1 MQAEPTLSSASTAPR
16 IAWALAAMLLTACGS
31 SATPA
36 DASATETAAS
46 DAAGGDASTNDGAAS
61 DAVIGTFQVKLV
73 APTDAGAG
81 YTSVVGRVQDAPTP
95 AAIVWEQ
102 SSTEGDCRL
111 LTPRVPFCATPCG
124 GSAVCVENDVCR
136 PFPTAQVV
144 GAVTVTG
151 VRTSEGATSFVMNPV
166 ANTYQPV
173 GVMLPF
179 AAFAEGDAIRFEA
192 AGSPWNGAFAV
203 ASTGI
208 APLALTST
216 PVRIQTGQ
224 ALELQWTAPRVTTQ
238 RIAVRLDI
246 SHHGGTRGKIE
257 CDTADD
263 GSLSIGSSLLAR
275 LVSLGVAGYPTIVV
289 TRVARGAT
297 VIRAGVVELNV
308 SSEIETP
315 VEIPNL
321 RSCTSNTDCDG
332 GTCRADL
339 TCS

>member
-1 MQAEPTLSSASTAPR
+1 MRDRTMLASDATLRRLAC
-16 IAWALAAMLLTACGS
+16 ALAAIAVSACGT

-36 DASATETAAS
+36 DAAPTDAAVNDAPPGDAPAS
-46 DAAGGDASTNDGAAS
+46 DAL
-61 DAVIGTFQVKLV
+61 IGSFQVKLV

-81 YTSVVGRVQDAPTP
+81 YTSVVGRVQDGPTP

-102 SSTEGDCRL
+102 VATDGDCRL

-124 GSAVCVENDVCR
+124 GSAVCVENDTCR
-136 PFPTAQVV
+136 PYPAAQVV

-151 VRTSEGATSFVMNPV
+151 VRTSDGATSFVMNPI
-166 ANTYQPV
+166 ANTYQPT
-173 GVMLPF
+173 GVTLPF
-179 AAFAEGDAIRFEA
+179 PAFAPGDMIRMDA
-192 AGSPWNGAFAV
+192 AGSPWASAFSV
-203 ASTGI
+203 SSRGI
-208 APLALTST
+208 APLALTTS

-224 ALELQWTAPRVTTQ
+224 ALDLAWTAPATPSE

-263 GSLSIGSSLLAR
+263 GSLTIASTLLTR
-275 LVSLGVAGYPTIVV
+275 LVSLGVAGYPTIVM
-289 TRVARGAT
+289 TRVARGT
-297 VIRAGVVELNV
+297 TPIRAGVVELNV
-308 SSEIETP
+308 SSEVETP

-321 RSCTSNTDCDG
+321 RSCTSNADCDG

-339 TCS
+339 TCG

>member
-1 MQAEPTLSSASTAPR
+1 MRVHTTLAFDTTRRGFAF
-16 IAWALAAMLLTACGS
+16 ALAALSLSACGTT
-31 SATPA
+31 ATPA
-36 DASATETAAS
+36 DAAS
-46 DAAGGDASTNDGAAS
+46 TDAVTDSPAGDASAS
-61 DAVIGTFQVKLV
+61 DAVIGSFQVKLV
-73 APTDAGAG
+73 APTDASAG
-81 YTSVVGRVQDAPTP
+81 YTSVVGRVQDGPTP

-102 SSTEGDCRL
+102 AATEGDCRL

-124 GSAVCVENDVCR
+124 GSAVCVENDTCR
-136 PFPTAQVV
+136 PYPTAQVV

-151 VRTSEGATSFVMNPV
+151 VRTSDGATSFVMNPI
-166 ANTYQPV
+166 ANTYQPT

-179 AAFAEGDAIRFEA
+179 PAFAAGDAIRFDA
-192 AGSPWNGAFAV
+192 AGSAWMTAFSVSARGV
-203 ASTGI
+203 S
-208 APLALTST
+208 PLSLTTS

-224 ALELQWTAPRVTTQ
+224 ALELAWTAPAAPTERV
-238 RIAVRLDI
+238 AVRLDI

-263 GSLSIGSSLLAR
+263 GSLTIASTLLTR

-297 VIRAGVVELNV
+297 PIRAGVVELNV
-308 SSEIETP
+308 SSEVETP

-321 RSCTSNTDCDG
+321 RSCTSNADCDG

-339 TCS
+339 TCG